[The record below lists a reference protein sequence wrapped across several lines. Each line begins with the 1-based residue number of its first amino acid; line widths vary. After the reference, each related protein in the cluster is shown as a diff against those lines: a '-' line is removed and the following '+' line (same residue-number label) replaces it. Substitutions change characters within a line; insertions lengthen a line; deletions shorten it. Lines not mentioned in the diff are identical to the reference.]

1 MQEMQDY
8 AKYVLEEDIIRAETE
23 RQQQFHREEMNAK
36 VSEENRMLAKE
47 WQKILKQE
55 REEEKKLED
64 LETHHIYTSPFF
76 CEETD
81 YTKSAISEHRV
92 RLDHFKGFSPEKTK
106 SITDENALVVAEKE
120 ALCKDEDE
128 REREWASRQ
137 NDMVAEMAEME
148 RIKQKVMEDDNKI
161 QEETLKIQREEL
173 KQKQEEMKR
182 DRFGAVDYG
191 FFQKFGTSCR

>member
-1 MQEMQDY
+1 M
-8 AKYVLEEDIIRAETE
+8 
-23 RQQQFHREEMNAK
+23 
-36 VSEENRMLAKE
+36 
-47 WQKILKQE
+47 
-55 REEEKKLED
+55 
-64 LETHHIYTSPFF
+64 
-76 CEETD
+76 
-81 YTKSAISEHRV
+81 
-92 RLDHFKGFSPEKTK
+92 
-106 SITDENALVVAEKE
+106 
-120 ALCKDEDE
+120 CKDEDE